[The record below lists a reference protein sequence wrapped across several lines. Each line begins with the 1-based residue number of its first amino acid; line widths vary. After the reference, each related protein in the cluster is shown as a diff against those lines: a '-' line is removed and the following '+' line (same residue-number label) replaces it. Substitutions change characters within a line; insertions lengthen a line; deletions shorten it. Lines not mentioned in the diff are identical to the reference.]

1 MLDSCDDNPAWG
13 HTIAAVAFDMDGLL
27 VNTEELYTQVGQA
40 LLQRRGRV
48 FSHEL
53 KNAMTGL
60 PGPQAFALM
69 IEREEL
75 TDSVQVLEAESE
87 AIFVDLLPK
96 QVRLLAGVEQVLDR
110 LDQLGF
116 PRCVATSSSPQ
127 FAETVL
133 TLVKIISRFDFVITA
148 RDVDRGKPK
157 PDIYLAAA
165 QRMKVEPKNML
176 VLEDSHHGCRAG
188 VTSGACTVAVPGD
201 HSRDHD
207 FSGVHARVN
216 SLLDPMIS
224 RLLKPEP
231 DL

>member
-1 MLDSCDDNPAWG
+1 MPNFCHDTTTWG

-48 FSHEL
+48 FSHDL

-69 IEREEL
+69 IEREKL
-75 TDSVQVLEAESE
+75 SDSVEILEAESE

-96 QVRLLAGVEQVLDR
+96 QVRLLTGVEQILDR
-110 LDQLGF
+110 LDQLRY
-116 PRCVATSSSPQ
+116 PRCVATSSSPE

-133 TLVKIISRFDFVITA
+133 TLVKIKSRFDFVITA
-148 RDVDRGKPK
+148 RDVAQGKPK

-165 QRMKVEPKNML
+165 ERMKVLPENML

-201 HSRDHD
+201 HSQDHD
-207 FSGVHARVN
+207 FTGVHARAE
-216 SLLDPMIS
+216 SLLDSKIS
-224 RLLKPEP
+224 RLLQSET
-231 DL
+231 